1 MRKID
6 ILKNLKVFGE
16 GISLKSGP
24 ETRDSG
30 TRDPGHEIRDPRPW
44 DPRTGLGLGTCD
56 PGTWDPDTRD
66 LENGTLGPWD

>member
-1 MRKID
+1 MGKID

-30 TRDPGHEIRDPRPW
+30 HETWDPRPW
-44 DPRTGLGLGTCD
+44 DPGTGLGLGTCD